1 MDSQRSHH
9 ILTRLT
15 KIRRRPQQP
24 LTDFTELYSR
34 IANETIYY
42 LNLEEKKRYKEAL
55 QGWKALTT
63 DVLFKQTLIEHNYPN
78 TQSYT
83 KDEVSLQ
90 NGIRE
95 LYHKSVMHL
104 KRVKKIGPR
113 RACSQE

>member
-1 MDSQRSHH
+1 MESQRSHH

-63 DVLFKQTLIEHNYPN
+63 DVLFKHTLIIAHLSQGLLNH
-78 TQSYT
+78 
-83 KDEVSLQ
+83 L
-90 NGIRE
+90 
-95 LYHKSVMHL
+95 LYSKWF
-104 KRVKKIGPR
+104 P
-113 RACSQE
+113 EE